1 MDVAD
6 AFHKFQH
13 RLQITRTE
21 QDDAARR
28 HREIRELLRERL
40 DVADDFL
47 TGSYGRNTKTKPL
60 RDVDLFVVL
69 GDVTES
75 DDPNDVLRRVDD
87 ILVEE
92 YGRSRVEVDHPAVR
106 VDFGPENG
114 GADDKV
120 ISIEVVPAVAK
131 DGHYLIV
138 DPARIGWMSTDPS
151 IHAALATEANKAFS
165 DQWKPMVKMLKK
177 WNDHHAEPVVP
188 SFLIEV
194 MALKLIDGEW
204 TGAIARETRAFFAA
218 AAERIGDVWADPAGL
233 GSPVS
238 NQLHLDPLLLEQ
250 ARAALR
256 DAERQ
261 CGKAIR
267 LEQGGRTGAALDVW
281 QDLFGP
287 LFAKS

>member
-1 MDVAD
+1 MDITD
-6 AFHKFQH
+6 AFDKFQH
-13 RLQITRTE
+13 RLQVTQTE
-21 QDDAARR
+21 QNDAARR
-28 HREIRELLRERL
+28 HREIRELLREKL

-60 RDVDLFVVL
+60 RDVDVFVVL
-69 GDVTES
+69 GDVSES
-75 DDPNDVLRRVDD
+75 DDPSDVLKRVDD
-87 ILVEE
+87 VLVEE
-92 YGRSRVEVDHPAVR
+92 YGRSRVKVDHPAVR
-106 VDFGPENG
+106 VDFGPENA

-120 ISIEVVPAVAK
+120 ISIEVVPAIAR
-131 DGHYLIV
+131 DGHYLIA

-151 IHAALATEANKAFS
+151 IHATLATEANKAFS

-194 MALKLIDGEW
+194 MALNLINGEW
-204 TGAIARETRAFFAA
+204 TGAITREIRAFFAA

-250 ARAALR
+250 ARAALH

-261 CGKAIR
+261 CGEAIR
-267 LEQGGRTGAALDVW
+267 LDQGGRTGAALDVW